1 MIKIYSIHEI
11 VEATNNILQRPSKKK
26 ETNRKTHEKKEAPLL
41 LTHSI
46 ELQDINKKN
55 LNKKNKSLK
64 SFIIQKS
71 KTKIKSQK
79 EKQYIDDIYIK
90 LNKKIKKNSLK
101 LIFDQQVEI
110 NKLNNTIVDLKQLNQ
125 TILSE
130 QNNLNLKIN
139 ELKILK
145 ETLILEKNSLNEQLK
160 NIINKQTSSEVQ
172 IDDLKKNKIILE
184 KQINELSS
192 EKNNLSNEKELL
204 NVQLTDLKTKQSN
217 SEIEIE
223 KLKKEKLEL
232 ENKIDE
238 FQTQNENN
246 KKKIYDISEIENKN
260 KFFQEENIRIGS
272 ELLEIKKKHDILKK
286 EIEKYE
292 NQKSN
297 LISKINSVNEALSD
311 TNILTNVFENKVQN
325 KVNIIDHNKIETEIS
340 KNLDDKIKNIFSN
353 KD

>member
-1 MIKIYSIHEI
+1 M
-11 VEATNNILQRPSKKK
+11 
-26 ETNRKTHEKKEAPLL
+26 
-41 LTHSI
+41 
-46 ELQDINKKN
+46 
-55 LNKKNKSLK
+55 
-64 SFIIQKS
+64 
-71 KTKIKSQK
+71 
-79 EKQYIDDIYIK
+79 
-90 LNKKIKKNSLK
+90 
-101 LIFDQQVEI
+101 
-110 NKLNNTIVDLKQLNQ
+110 
-125 TILSE
+125 SE

-204 NVQLTDLKTKQSN
+204 NVQLNDLKTKQSN

>member
-1 MIKIYSIHEI
+1 MIHIYSIHEI
-11 VEATNNILQRPSKKK
+11 VEATNNILQRPSKKN
-26 ETNRKTHEKKEAPLL
+26 ETNKKSQVDKEAPLI
-41 LTHSI
+41 LTDSI
-46 ELQDINKKN
+46 EVKEIDKKN
-55 LNKKNKSLK
+55 SNQKDKSSK

-71 KTKIKSQK
+71 KTIIKSKK
-79 EKQYIDDIYIK
+79 EKQSIDDIYIK

-101 LIFDQQVEI
+101 LIFDQQAEI
-110 NKLNNTIVDLKQLNQ
+110 NKLNNTITDLKELNE
-125 TILSE
+125 TILNE
-130 QNNLNLKIN
+130 QKILNLKLN
-139 ELKILK
+139 ELKNLK
-145 ETLILEKNSLNEQLK
+145 DTLILEKNSLNEQL
-160 NIINKQTSSEVQ
+160 N
-172 IDDLKKNKIILE
+172 
-184 KQINELSS
+184 
-192 EKNNLSNEKELL
+192 
-204 NVQLTDLKTKQSN
+204 DLKTKQSS
-217 SEIEIE
+217 SEIETE

-260 KFFQEENIRIGS
+260 KFFQDENIRIGS

-325 KVNIIDHNKIETEIS
+325 KVDIIDHNKIETEIS